1 MFPKRHQMDGVMYPV
16 PPLDDVGLGVE
27 FNEEYA
33 MELEKEQEGSFE
45 FSTPPFL
52 RRRDGSWTNW

>member
-1 MFPKRHQMDGVMYPV
+1 MFPKRHQMDGVVYPV
-16 PPLDDVGLGVE
+16 PALDDVGLGIE

-33 MELEKEQEGSFE
+33 IELEKEQAGAFE
-45 FSTPPFL
+45 YSSPPFL

>member
-1 MFPKRHQMDGVMYPV
+1 MDGVVYPV
-16 PPLDDVGLGVE
+16 PSLDDVGLGIE

-33 MELEKEQEGSFE
+33 MELEKEQEDAFE

>member
-1 MFPKRHQMDGVMYPV
+1 MDGVVYPV
-16 PPLDDVGLGVE
+16 PPHDEIGLGIE

-33 MELEKEQEGSFE
+33 MELEKEQEGAFE